1 MKSTNKRIVFEGFV
15 FCIFLVGVYSCT
27 KADLEVKNN
36 IETPQV
42 DDQLEI
48 RGQVCAE
55 PPDNANF
62 PVKVMFIVDCSG
74 SLQQTDE
81 MDHRVEAIRQV
92 VQRYANNSQVYFN
105 IIKFNGRVAKLTTG
119 LNQNT
124 NCPKTNFVGLTG
136 NETNI
141 FGPAGLLE
149 ADSMTDYEGGL
160 GVAYQELMNDMMCG
174 SLAELSRTKYV
185 VIFFSD
191 GTPDPVCYGCS
202 TDPNSPRYAATC
214 SPDLHVFCMSANTFL
229 NMDEV
234 AAEHNG
240 SDTQL
245 FPLLAD
251 GTDYNNDY
259 QIFNLVDAIM
269 DLGKAY
275 HVGELRLHTA
285 FLYCRDQ
292 FGNPTS
298 ALCAA
303 AEIAYNLDPERGR
316 ALLKGMAERGNG
328 TFRDFTSGQDI
339 NFLKIDYTAIK
350 SNYIGKNLLVTNLQ
364 AFPSGSKYVA
374 DSDGDGLPDDQEY
387 TEGTNPLLG
396 DSDGDGYSDLIE
408 IRFRNAGFDPLD
420 PNLPTGG
427 LACPNPL
434 DDSDYDGLSDC
445 EEVLLGTKYNDVN
458 TDVDTDGDGFPD
470 MVEVMMGTDPTRD
483 DSAEDLDA
491 DGHRNADELLFHTNP
506 AQADN
511 DLWNKHRYWYEM
523 QPVASDNNQQCYEF
537 DIRYITLVTTLQRTG
552 ASAPGYNDILLYF
565 DQASNDNPQ
574 EPGRFRVACV
584 RAQYVAPDYK
594 IPVSGQVTLKDTD
607 FVKMSQLNMDFSDA
621 STCVTASNQ

>member
-1 MKSTNKRIVFEGFV
+1 MKSFTKGVV
-15 FCIFLVGVYSCT
+15 VAQVVLCIFLVGMYSCT
-27 KADLEVKNN
+27 ATNLEVNQN
-36 IETPQV
+36 IEAPVV

-48 RGQVCAE
+48 RGRVCAE

-81 MDHRVEAIRQV
+81 GDHRVEAIRQV
-92 VQRYANNSQVYFN
+92 VQRYAGNPQVYFN

-119 LNQNT
+119 TNT
-124 NCPKTNFVGLTG
+124 DFVNDLAG
-136 NETNI
+136 NESAV

-149 ADSMTDYEGGL
+149 ADSMTDYQGAL
-160 GVAYQELMNDMMCG
+160 GVAYEELLKDMMLG
-174 SLAELSRTKYV
+174 SVAELSRTKYV

-214 SPDLHVFCMSANTFL
+214 SEDLHVFCLSGNNFL
-229 NMDEV
+229 NMQEV
-234 AAEHNG
+234 ENQHNG

-245 FPLLAD
+245 FPMLAD

-259 QIFNLVDAIM
+259 QVFNLVDAIM
-269 DLGKAY
+269 DLKDAY

-298 ALCAA
+298 ALCDA
-303 AEIAYNLDPERGR
+303 AEAAYNLDPERGR

-339 NFLKIDYTAIK
+339 NFLKIDYTSIK
-350 SNYIGKNLLVTNLQ
+350 SNYIGKNLLVTNVQ
-364 AFPSGSKYVA
+364 AVPSGSGFAA
-374 DSDGDGLPDDQEY
+374 DSDGDGLPDEQEY
-387 TEGTNPLLG
+387 QEGTDELEV
-396 DSDGDGYSDLIE
+396 DSDGDGYRDIIE

-420 PNLPTGG
+420 PEQPSGG
-427 LACPNPL
+427 FDCDAVARGRE
-434 DDSDYDGLSDC
+434 DSDDDGLLNC
-445 EEVLLGTKYNDVN
+445 EEAVLK
-458 TDVDTDGDGFPD
+458 TDPNMVDTDGDGFAD
-470 MVEVMMGTDPTRD
+470 LAEVQMGTDPTRD

-491 DGHRNADELLFHTNP
+491 DSRRNADELLFHTNP
-506 AQADN
+506 AKAD
-511 DLWNKHRYWYEM
+511 DELWNKHRYWYEM
-523 QPVASDNNQQCYEF
+523 LPVDSENTNQQCYEF
-537 DIRYITLVTTLQRTG
+537 DIRYISLVTTLRRIG
-552 ASAPGYNDILLYF
+552 ADMRGYNDILLWF
-565 DQASNDNPQ
+565 DQASNDDPQ

-584 RAQYVAPDYK
+584 RATYIEPDYK

-607 FVKMSQLNMDFSDA
+607 FVKASDLDVTFSAD
-621 STCVTASNQ
+621 STCVTTSNTTNE